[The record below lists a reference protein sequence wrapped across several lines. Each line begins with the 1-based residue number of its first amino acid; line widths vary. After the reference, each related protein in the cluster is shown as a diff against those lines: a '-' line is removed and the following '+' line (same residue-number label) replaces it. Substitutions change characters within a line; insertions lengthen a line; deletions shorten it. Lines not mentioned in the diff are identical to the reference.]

1 MQSRDIYLQAK
12 AFKKKYPMTVAWRL
26 KKNAKV
32 VEKYLRPNEEVLYVF
47 VAQKNNNPFDIFTTA
62 VLTLTTE
69 RLIIGRKRVVF
80 GYFFDSITPDLFN
93 DLKVLSGIIWGKIH
107 IDTVK
112 EYITLSNLDK
122 ASLPEIEKMISSYMN
137 EQKKVLNTQDED

>member
-1 MQSRDIYLQAK
+1 MESRDIYLQAK

-47 VAQKNNNPFDIFTTA
+47 AAQKNNNPFDIFTTA

-137 EQKKVLNTQDED
+137 EQKKVLNTQDDD